1 MQRDGLLGDRGRGDA
16 ELRALDDADL
26 VHDVVVVGI
35 FRRRSHVDVANLILD
50 VVFVVGGPRRGF
62 RRGGGGGGIGE
73 HFRRGVGLFSAEDRL
88 RGGVKLREN
97 QVGIAG
103 GIHGWN
109 DAILLIPIFLLLFGY
124 FHGRRGP
131 ERALH
136 LRPTGDRVRS
146 AGQAPGD
153 ELRGSRALHRGSR
166 REALDKHLGHLL
178 NLLEALLTH
187 PSRRLHR
194 GALQLLRALL
204 VRLLELVRP
213 GRLRQGVFL
222 LLSDPFPFSL
232 ERLR

>member
-73 HFRRGVGLFSAEDRL
+73 HFRRGVGLFPAEDRL
-88 RGGVKLREN
+88 RGGVKLGEN

-103 GIHGWN
+103 GVHGGDN
-109 DAILLIPIFLLLFGY
+109 AILLIFIFLLLFGS

-136 LRPTGDRVRS
+136 LRPTGDRVC
-146 AGQAPGD
+146 
-153 ELRGSRALHRGSR
+153 
-166 REALDKHLGHLL
+166 
-178 NLLEALLTH
+178 
-187 PSRRLHR
+187 
-194 GALQLLRALL
+194 
-204 VRLLELVRP
+204 
-213 GRLRQGVFL
+213 
-222 LLSDPFPFSL
+222 
-232 ERLR
+232 